1 MSTATFNPLSQQF
14 DATRDEIVAA
24 FRERVLTSKR
34 VKLTSQQLEELI
46 DIFITR
52 LTSLPDSESIKQLCQ
67 AEIALLEEGYPPSSV
82 GKNYLPKYRK
92 AIADAI
98 SSQRLKLNERNS
110 HQYTYFKDG
119 EEHLATEHWA
129 LTYLKYSQAEYEQFA
144 QSTTSN
150 NNLKQD
156 SLQPVNP
163 HLYLEQA
170 STLLDSDEPLEVA
183 IALAAVTGR
192 RYSEIMARGH
202 FEPTGHSYQI
212 RFSGQLKKRGPV
224 DSYTTFTLVPTAQVL
239 AALERFRS
247 HPTISALQDA
257 SIAEINKLNTPINRL
272 VKRHFQDTELVT
284 VLVGEAGVTIQNLRS
299 IYGEIAVYF
308 FCPTDLGVH
317 RFIQQRLG
325 HLISDPELAHG
336 KNSGSTEHYF
346 HYYLIDEQG
355 QQLADKGIRRQ
366 SKQPKHPQQP
376 KHLQQSEPSPP
387 TPPESIQQLELLN
400 TDLDTLLDTIN
411 STSPT
416 SPTSTVPS
424 SPPVMTTP
432 TSVDPQSSFSAGAFL
447 RHITSLINRDD
458 YQSLLVGLMAATGL
472 DAASLLKLLVFKQAS
487 APHLILYCHQLH
499 PPHQPLQQL
508 ITLLPAADVLEAISH
523 LRRHRDALD
532 FAHRLTGS
540 EINTQVA
547 EFTPTVLTSIGLDS
561 HLNLSQQYT
570 ELIPLL
576 LKESITGDD
585 QTQSTLSL
593 SPATQHQL
601 DKWQQHFAAD
611 VDATLNELMRLAAI
625 ALQSPQPSSHPT
637 TSEPSPWL
645 AISRLTETVA
655 HLTSQVMAQNNR
667 LLNLQFPSST
677 PSPQTLKPSSQH
689 PIKPKT
695 TPTKVSTPSAPST
708 TPQSNADILE
718 PRPSPLEE
726 TPKSSNGDQSSL
738 AHRQSLMGE
747 TPALDS
753 SFKRGNPANGL
764 SRKTALADLTSDEL
778 RTSRAPGAPKEK
790 LARAFNAIVQ
800 YNQQQSEPKHMWRIN
815 THILQQLTGCF
826 NSSVQ
831 QFVRQHQ
838 SAIDEHNQQFNLT
851 TVRHNSV
858 HKGLDQMPVY
868 PLVIPAHSLHCTLF
882 IR

>member
-1 MSTATFNPLSQQF
+1 MSTATFDPLSQQF
-14 DATRDEIVAA
+14 DATRDEIIAE
-24 FRERVLTSKR
+24 FRERVHSSKR

-67 AEIALLEEGYPPSSV
+67 EEISLLEEGYPPSSV

-92 AIADAI
+92 AIANAI
-98 SSQRLKLNERNS
+98 EQQRLKLNERNS
-110 HQYTYFKDG
+110 HQYTYFQDG
-119 EEHLATEHWA
+119 EEHLTTEHWA

-170 STLLDSDEPLEVA
+170 STLLDSDQPLEVA
-183 IALAAVTGR
+183 LALAAVTGR

-202 FEPTGHSYQI
+202 FEPTDHPYQI

-247 HPTISALQDA
+247 HPTISALQSA
-257 SIAEINKLNTPINRL
+257 SIEEINKLNTPINRL
-272 VKRHFQDTELVT
+272 VKRHFQDTGLVT

-308 FCPTDLGVH
+308 FCPTNLGVH

-366 SKQPKHPQQP
+366 SQQPQQP
-376 KHLQQSEPSPP
+376 QQFEQPQQPTTEP
-387 TPPESIQQLELLN
+387 IQQLELLN
-400 TDLDTLLDTIN
+400 TDLDTLLDTLD
-411 STSPT
+411 STSPHPP
-416 SPTSTVPS
+416 SPPTVPN
-424 SPPVMTTP
+424 SPPAMTP
-432 TSVDPQSSFSAGAFL
+432 SASVEPQSSFSAEAFL
-447 RHITSLINRDD
+447 GHITTLINRDD

-472 DAASLLKLLVFKQAS
+472 DAASLLKLLVFKQAT

-508 ITLLPAADVLEAISH
+508 ITLLPATDVLEAIDR
-523 LRRHRDALD
+523 LRRHHEAIN

-540 EINTQVA
+540 EINTHVA
-547 EFTPTVLTSIGLDS
+547 EFTPTVLTNIGLNS
-561 HLNLSQQYT
+561 SLNLSQQYT

-576 LKESITGDD
+576 LKESITGDNEP
-585 QTQSTLSL
+585 QSTLSL
-593 SPATQHQL
+593 SPDTQHQL
-601 DKWQQHFAAD
+601 AQWQQHFAAD
-611 VDATLNELMRLAAI
+611 LDATLNELMRLAWE
-625 ALQSPQPSSHPT
+625 ALQSPQPLSSSSPT

-667 LLNLQFPSST
+667 LLNRQFPSSS
-677 PSPQTLKPSSQH
+677 PSPQTLKPQSKH

-695 TPTKVSTPSAPST
+695 TTPKVSTKISTPATPST
-708 TPQSNADILE
+708 PPQSKADSLT
-718 PRPSPLEE
+718 PRPSPIEE
-726 TPKSSNGDQSSL
+726 TPKASIADKSSL
-738 AHRQSLMGE
+738 AH
-747 TPALDS
+747 
-753 SFKRGNPANGL
+753 
-764 SRKTALADLTSDEL
+764 LTSDEL

-800 YNQQQSEPKHMWRIN
+800 YNQQQENSKHMWRIN

-838 SAIDEHNQQFNLT
+838 DALDAHNQQFQLT
-851 TVRHNSV
+851 TVRHNAI
-858 HKGLDQMPVY
+858 HKGLDPNQ
-868 PLVIPAHSLHCTLF
+868 F
-882 IR
+882 IHW